1 LDSFGH
7 CYHAI
12 AAKSAKR
19 QYRIYQGINI
29 MTTTHQNQI
38 KDHSPVRF
46 IASCRLPTQWGEF
59 TMYGFEDVRN
69 RQEHI
74 ALTVG
79 NIASGEAVL
88 GRIHSECLTGDALF
102 SKRCDCGPQL
112 EAAMKAVQ
120 HEGCGVIVYLRQEG
134 RGIGLLNKICAY
146 KLQDEGMDTVEA
158 NLALGLPVDARDFS
172 LAKEILDY
180 LGVQSIQ
187 LMTNNPQKVATLK
200 ALGIN
205 VTNRV
210 PLHVGQNPENQQ
222 YLHTKMEKMGHFT
235 N

>member
-1 LDSFGH
+1 
-7 CYHAI
+7 
-12 AAKSAKR
+12 
-19 QYRIYQGINI
+19 

-59 TMYGFEDVRN
+59 TMYGFEDIRN
-69 RQEHI
+69 RHEHV

-79 NIASGEAVL
+79 DIASSQAVL

-120 HEGCGVIVYLRQEG
+120 QAGCGVIVYLRQEG
-134 RGIGLLNKICAY
+134 RGIGLLNKIRAY
-146 KLQDEGMDTVEA
+146 KLQDEGLDTVDA

-172 LAKEILDY
+172 LAKDILDY
-180 LGVQSIQ
+180 LGIHSVQ
-187 LMTNNPQKVATLK
+187 LMTNNPQKVATLQ
-200 ALGIN
+200 AHGIN
-205 VTNRV
+205 VVNRI
-210 PLHVGQNPENQQ
+210 PLHVGQNPENQH
-222 YLHTKMEKMGHFT
+222 YLHTKIEKLKHFT
-235 N
+235 D